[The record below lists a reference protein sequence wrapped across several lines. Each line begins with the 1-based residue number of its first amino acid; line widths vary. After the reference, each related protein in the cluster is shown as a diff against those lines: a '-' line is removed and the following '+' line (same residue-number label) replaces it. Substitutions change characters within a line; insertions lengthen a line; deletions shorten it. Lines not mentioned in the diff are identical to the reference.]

1 MLILDLWGI
10 SFHAL
15 VVFGLGK
22 NILFKSIL
30 GHCVRADEPNKS
42 QNTDHRE
49 SKKQYSLLSS
59 SPLLSFLFQG
69 AHKSSRCNSKVD
81 AVGEDLLV
89 PRQAHTSIFR
99 QLIMGPDFIQN
110 HQLSRIYNLLHHTPI
125 PRITPLFIPRKKL
138 RYAKFISESEGSQ
151 NNEKLS

>member
-1 MLILDLWGI
+1 MFDVW
-10 SFHAL
+10 
-15 VVFGLGK
+15 FGRDCVCC
-22 NILFKSIL
+22 NIEHLSNINEKSQFYKHL
-30 GHCVRADEPNKS
+30 YNSDFLAKASLEQMKPTKS
-42 QNTDHRE
+42 QNTDPRE
-49 SKKQYSLLSS
+49 SKKQYFLLSSS

-110 HQLSRIYNLLHHTPI
+110 HHTPI
-125 PRITPLFIPRKKL
+125 PRIT
-138 RYAKFISESEGSQ
+138 
-151 NNEKLS
+151 